1 VAVSSRHHGGV
12 SQADIDFHQ
21 LRPGADDGQM
31 VLTVEERLCTPF
43 GFLYGG
49 TGISAATTVAESVA
63 GKPLVWITVQYVSN
77 AFPGEDVTFAATV
90 VAAGRSTTQ
99 IQIRATVGDRLI
111 LTAMSSHTDRPTG
124 DEVHRG
130 SPPAAPLPDELDRF
144 VMPFEATGQITSF
157 VDAMDRRIH
166 LDSEALA
173 AGHLTMW
180 VRMPSWSGPSAA
192 RLGHIADVVPVALFL
207 TLGRSPGATSLDN
220 TLRVIDPDATEWV
233 LMDVEAQGLARS
245 IGHGQVRMWSSD
257 GRLLA
262 VGSQSA
268 ILRNSH
274 INRSG

>member
-1 VAVSSRHHGGV
+1 MT
-12 SQADIDFHQ
+12 QADIDFHE
-21 LRPGADDGQM
+21 LRPGASDTEM
-31 VLTVEERLCTPF
+31 VLTVVDRLCTPF

-49 TGISAATTVAESVA
+49 TGISAATTIAETVA

-99 IQIRATVGDRLI
+99 IQVNAHVGERTI
-111 LTAMSSHTDRPTG
+111 LTALCSHTDRPTG

-130 SPPAAPLPDELDRF
+130 SAPAVPSPEECERF
-144 VMPFEATGQITSF
+144 VMPFESTGQATSF
-157 VDAMDRRIH
+157 VDAMDRRLH
-166 LDSEALA
+166 HDPVALA
-173 AGHLTMW
+173 EGHVVMW
-180 VRMPSWSGPSAA
+180 VRMPTWSGPSAA
-192 RLGHIADVVPVALFL
+192 RLGHVADIVPVALFMS
-207 TLGRSPGATSLDN
+207 LGRDPGATSLDN

-233 LMDVEAQGLARS
+233 LMDVEAQGLSRS
-245 IGHGQVRMWSSD
+245 IGHGQVRIWSQD

-262 VGSQSA
+262 IGSQSA